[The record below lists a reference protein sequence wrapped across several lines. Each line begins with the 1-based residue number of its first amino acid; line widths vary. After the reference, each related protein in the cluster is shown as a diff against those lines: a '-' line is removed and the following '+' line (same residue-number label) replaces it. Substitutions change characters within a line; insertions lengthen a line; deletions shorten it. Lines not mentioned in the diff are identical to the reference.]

1 MKITWEPDVRV
12 VHSYHRIVTVLEGAE
27 LTELTRLF
35 HELMKTKVGQL
46 DTDADSKVLI
56 ASLQAYQQLYHRPV
70 CSDEDL
76 EHLVTADARKADL
89 FFKYMCFCAHEDR
102 TQSN

>member
-1 MKITWEPDVRV
+1 MKITLEPEVRV
-12 VHSYHRIVTVLEGAE
+12 VHSYHRIVTILEGAE

-46 DTDADSKVLI
+46 DTDAVGKVLI
-56 ASLQAYQQLYHRPV
+56 AALQAYQKLYHRPV

-76 EHLVTADARKADL
+76 KHLVTADARKADL
-89 FFKYMCFCAHEDR
+89 FFKYMCFCAREER
-102 TQSN
+102 IQSN